1 MRAVS
6 LHRDVLLVTSAIF
19 QANCLI
25 VRGSVAGAEIDS
37 GAGEAPGAITVI
49 GPAEPDAAMAETFVI
64 DSPVLPEE
72 LEALPALVEQ
82 ARFPAPS
89 GLLATHGD
97 WDHLLGRLAYPGLA
111 LGCAESTARRLAAEP
126 GVAQRELRDFDEGL
140 AIPRPAPLALGSMQA
155 LPVPGHCELGDRE
168 LELHPTGG
176 HTPDGM
182 AILIGW
188 AGVLAVGDYLSPAEI
203 PNLMRGCSI
212 DEYEATLTV
221 LEGLIARAERVVPG
235 HGAVMGRSRAAELLD
250 EDLAYLQ
257 SLRAGKVSP
266 MLPPGRDGRRDRALH
281 AENLEQLS

>member
-25 VRGSVAGAEIDS
+25 VRGNVDS
-37 GAGEAPGAITVI
+37 EGDSDGEGPGVITVI
-49 GPAEPDAAMAETFVI
+49 PPTDAGVAMAETFVI

-72 LEALPALVEQ
+72 LEALGALIEQ

-97 WDHLLGRLAYPGLA
+97 WDHLLGRLAFPGLA
-111 LGCAESTARRLAAEP
+111 LGCAESTARRLAAAP
-126 GVAQRELRDFDEGL
+126 GVAQRELREFDEGL
-140 AIPRPAPLALGSMQA
+140 AIPRPSPLALGSMQA
-155 LPVPGHCELGDRE
+155 LPVPGHCEIGDQE

-221 LEGLIARAERVVPG
+221 LEGLIERAERVVPG
-235 HGAVMGRSRAAELLD
+235 HGAVMNCSRAAELLE

-257 SLRAGKVSP
+257 ALRAGETSP
-266 MLPPGRDGRRDRALH
+266 ALPLGRDGRRDRALH
-281 AENLEQLS
+281 AENLEELS

>member
-25 VRGSVAGAEIDS
+25 VRGNVSA
-37 GAGEAPGAITVI
+37 
-49 GPAEPDAAMAETFVI
+49 DAAPPGTIAVIPPTGQGGAAPAETFVI

-72 LEALPALVEQ
+72 LEALPALVQQ
-82 ARFPAPS
+82 ARFPPPS

-97 WDHLLGRLAYPGLA
+97 WDHLLGRLAFPGLA

-126 GVAQRELRDFDEGL
+126 GVAQRELRDFDESL
-140 AIPRPAPLALGSMQA
+140 AIPRPSPLALGSVQA
-155 LPVPGHCELGDRE
+155 LPVPGRCEIGEQE

-203 PNLMRGCSI
+203 PNLTKGCSI

-221 LEGLIARAERVVPG
+221 LEGLIERAERIVPG
-235 HGAVMGRSRAAELLD
+235 HGGVLDRARAAEMLD
-250 EDLAYLQ
+250 EDLDYLRA
-257 SLRAGKVSP
+257 LRAGETA
-266 MLPPGRDGRRDRALH
+266 LPPGREGRRDRALH
-281 AENLEQLS
+281 EENLAQLVR

>member
-25 VRGSVAGAEIDS
+25 VRGNVAGAEGDS
-37 GAGEAPGAITVI
+37 GTEESPGAITVI
-49 GPAEPDAAMAETFVI
+49 APGEPDAAAAETFVI

-97 WDHLLGRLAYPGLA
+97 WDHLLGRLAFPGLA

-126 GVAQRELRDFDEGL
+126 GVAQRELREFDEGL
-140 AIPRPAPLALGSMQA
+140 AIPRPSPLALGSMQA
-155 LPVPGHCELGDRE
+155 LPVPGHCEIGDEE

-182 AILIGW
+182 AIMIGW
-188 AGVLAVGDYLSPAEI
+188 AKVLAVGDYLSPAEI
-203 PNLMRGCSI
+203 PNLAKDCSI

-221 LEGLIARAERVVPG
+221 LEGLIERAERIVPG
-235 HGAVMGRSRAAELLD
+235 HGTVLDRSRASELLD
-250 EDLAYLQ
+250 EDLAYLRA
-257 SLRAGKVSP
+257 LRSGESSP
-266 MLPPGRDGRRDRALH
+266 VLPAGRDGRRDRALH
-281 AENLEQLS
+281 RENLAKLG

>member
-25 VRGSVAGAEIDS
+25 VRGNVVEAEVDAGA
-37 GAGEAPGAITVI
+37 EAPGAITVI
-49 GPAEPDAAMAETFVI
+49 PPVGPGAAAMAETFVI

-72 LEALPALVEQ
+72 LEALPALVAQ
-82 ARFPAPS
+82 ARFPDPG

-97 WDHLLGRLAYPGLA
+97 WDHLLGRLAFPRLA

-140 AIPRPAPLALGSMQA
+140 AIPRPSPLALGSMQA
-155 LPVPGHCELGDRE
+155 LPVPGHCEIGDE
-168 LELHPTGG
+168 EMELHPTGG

-221 LEGLIARAERVVPG
+221 LEGLIERAERIVPG
-235 HGAVMGRSRAAELLD
+235 HGTVLDRSHAARLLD
-250 EDLAYLQ
+250 EDLAYLGA
-257 SLRAGKVSP
+257 LRSGERSP
-266 MLPPGRDGRRDRALH
+266 TLPPGRDGRRDRALH
-281 AENLEQLS
+281 AENLES

>member
-1 MRAVS
+1 MRAAS

-25 VRGSVAGAEIDS
+25 VRGAVAEGAEA
-37 GAGEAPGAITVI
+37 GAGEGAGALTVI
-49 GPAEPDAAMAETFVI
+49 PPRQAGEAAAETFVI

-72 LEALPALVEQ
+72 LEALPALLEQ
-82 ARFPAPS
+82 ARFPTPS

-97 WDHLLGRLAYPGLA
+97 WDHLLGRLAFPGLS

-140 AIPRPAPLALGSMQA
+140 AIPRPSPLALGSVQA
-155 LPVPGHCELGDRE
+155 LPVPGRCEIGDRE

-182 AILIGW
+182 AIAIGW

-203 PNLMRGCSI
+203 PNLARGCSI

-221 LEGLIARAERVVPG
+221 LEGLVARAEQIVPG
-235 HGAVMGRSRAAELLD
+235 HGTVIDRSRAGELLE

-257 SLRAGKVSP
+257 ALRAGDSSP
-266 MLPPGRDGRRDRALH
+266 ALPRGRDGRRDRSLH
-281 AENLEQLS
+281 AENLAELS

>member
-25 VRGSVAGAEIDS
+25 VRGGVDAEGDLGAAE
-37 GAGEAPGAITVI
+37 GAGAITVI
-49 GPAEPDAAMAETFVI
+49 PPAGETGAATAETFVI

-97 WDHLLGRLAYPGLA
+97 WDHLLGRLAFPGLA
-111 LGCAESTARRLAAEP
+111 LGCAASTAQRLAGEP

-140 AIPRPAPLALGSMQA
+140 AIPRPSPLALGSMQA
-155 LPVPGHCELGDRE
+155 LAVPGHCELGDQE

-188 AGVLAVGDYLSPAEI
+188 AEVLAVGDYLSPAEI

-212 DEYEATLTV
+212 DEYEATLTI
-221 LEGLIARAERVVPG
+221 LEGLIGRAERIVPG
-235 HGAVMGRSRAAELLD
+235 HGGVLDRSQAAEVLD
-250 EDLAYLQ
+250 QDLAYLQ
-257 SLRAGKVSP
+257 ALSAGDP
-266 MLPPGRDGRRDRALH
+266 APTLPPGRDGRRDKALH
-281 AENLEQLS
+281 AENLEELS

>member
-1 MRAVS
+1 VI
-6 LHRDVLLVTSAIF
+6 LVTSAIF

-25 VRGSVAGAEIDS
+25 VRGAVAEEEEP
-37 GAGEAPGAITVI
+37 GAGEGAAAISVIPPRKPG
-49 GPAEPDAAMAETFVI
+49 AMAETFVI

-82 ARFPAPS
+82 AQFTTPS

-97 WDHLLGRLAYPGLA
+97 WDHLLGRLAFPGLA
-111 LGCAESTARRLAAEP
+111 LGCAQSTAGRLAAEP

-140 AIPRPAPLALGSMQA
+140 AIPRPAPLALGSVQA
-155 LPVPGHCELGDRE
+155 LPVPGHCEIGDLE
-168 LELHPTGG
+168 LELHPTAG

-212 DEYEATLTV
+212 DEYEATLTLLGGL
-221 LEGLIARAERVVPG
+221 LERAERIVPG
-235 HGAVMGRSRAAELLD
+235 HGEVMESSRATEVL
-250 EDLAYLQ
+250 EQDLAYLQ
-257 SLRAGKVSP
+257 ALREGARSP
-266 MLPPGRDGRRDRALH
+266 ALPPGRDGRRDRSLH
-281 AENLEQLS
+281 AENLAELS

>member
-25 VRGSVAGAEIDS
+25 VRGNVVGAEVDAGA
-37 GAGEAPGAITVI
+37 EAPGAITVI
-49 GPAEPDAAMAETFVI
+49 PPAEPGAAAMAETFVI

-89 GLLATHGD
+89 GLLTTHGD
-97 WDHLLGRLAYPGLA
+97 WDHLLGRLAFPGLA

-126 GVAQRELRDFDEGL
+126 GVTQRELRDFDEGL
-140 AIPRPAPLALGSMQA
+140 AIPRPSPLALGSMQA
-155 LPVPGHCELGDRE
+155 LPVPGHCELGDQE

-203 PNLMRGCSI
+203 PDLMKGCSI

-221 LEGLIARAERVVPG
+221 LEGLIERAERIVPG
-235 HGAVMGRSRAAELLD
+235 HGSVLDRSRAAEILD
-250 EDLAYLQ
+250 EDLAYLRA
-257 SLRAGKVSP
+257 LRAGETSP
-266 MLPPGRDGRRDRALH
+266 ALPAGRGGHRDRTLH
-281 AENLEQLS
+281 QENLAALS

>member
-1 MRAVS
+1 VRAVS

-19 QANCLI
+19 QVNCLI
-25 VRGSVAGAEIDS
+25 VRGAVAEKTEPAAGQDTGALTVVPPRQDG
-37 GAGEAPGAITVI
+37 GAA
-49 GPAEPDAAMAETFVI
+49 AETFVI

-82 ARFPAPS
+82 ARFPTPS

-97 WDHLLGRLAYPGLA
+97 WDHLLGRLAFPGLA
-111 LGCAESTARRLAAEP
+111 LGCAESTAIRLAAEP
-126 GVAQRELRDFDEGL
+126 GVAQRELREFDEGL
-140 AIPRPAPLALGSMQA
+140 AIPRPVPLALGSVQA
-155 LPVPGHCELGDRE
+155 LPVPGRCEIGDRE

-176 HTPDGM
+176 HTSDGM

-203 PNLMRGCSI
+203 PTLVRGCSI

-221 LEGLIARAERVVPG
+221 IGGLIERAEQIVPG
-235 HGAVMGRSRAAELLD
+235 HGVVMDRSRAGELLE

-257 SLRAGKVSP
+257 ALRSGAASP
-266 MLPPGRDGRRDRALH
+266 TLPRGRDGRRDRSLH
-281 AENLEQLS
+281 AENLAELS